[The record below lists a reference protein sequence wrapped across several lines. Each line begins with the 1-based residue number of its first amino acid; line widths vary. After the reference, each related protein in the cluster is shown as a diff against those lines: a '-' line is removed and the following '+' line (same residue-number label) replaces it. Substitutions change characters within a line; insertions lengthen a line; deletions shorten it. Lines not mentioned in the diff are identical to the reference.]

1 MKLYYIPGAC
11 SVASHIMLN
20 EVGASFEIEAVDP
33 AAGKTET
40 GRDFREIN
48 VNGYVPALET
58 ESGDIL
64 TEGASVLQFIA
75 DSNPDRAYSPAP
87 GSIERA
93 RVQQFLN
100 YGAAELHKSWGPLFA
115 GDSTDA
121 EKAAASTK
129 VQLKFDYL
137 ERVLSDGREFL
148 VGNQF
153 SAADAY
159 IFILSFWANFK
170 NIDLNGWP
178 KLSAYVTRIAER
190 PATQA
195 AFAAEG
201 LA

>member
-33 AAGKTET
+33 VAGKTET
-40 GRDFREIN
+40 GRDFHEIN
-48 VNGYVPALET
+48 INGYVPALET
-58 ESGDIL
+58 DSGEVL

-93 RVQQFLN
+93 RIQQFLN

-115 GDSTDA
+115 EGSTEA
-121 EKAAASTK
+121 EKAAASKK
-129 VQLKFDYL
+129 VRQKFDYL
-137 ERVLSDGREFL
+137 EQVLSDGRAFL
-148 VGNQF
+148 VGNEF

-170 NIDLNGWP
+170 NIDLSGWP
-178 KLSAYVTRIAER
+178 GLSAYVARIAER
-190 PATQA
+190 PAAKA